1 MAFLLN
7 PFAVYSTLTLPE
19 QFRPLEPT
27 NNATGNSIIGGSNNS
42 SGTDGKNSP
51 LSNTTRDRNS
61 SPTILQCTL
70 AGAIGGVIGDT
81 SVHSLDTVKTRQ
93 QGAFDVPKYKGTFNA
108 YKTIWKE
115 EGFFRGLYSGYSAAM
130 LGSLPSSTAFFF
142 VYEGIK
148 RIAINNMH
156 LNESVSYLGAG
167 FLGDFVSSIFYVPS
181 EVLKTRLQ
189 LQGRHNNPHYISGYN
204 YTGLFDAAKTI
215 IRDEGWQTL
224 FYGYKATLFRD
235 LPFSAL
241 QFTFYENFRD
251 WAFELTSR
259 RKNHDHLPT
268 GLEMLTGAAA
278 GGLAGTLTT
287 PFDVVKTRM
296 QTQNGSSAG
305 LLLTSNSLFKSLG
318 IIYQK
323 QGLKGSFSGVG
334 PRFVWTSIQSS
345 IMLLLYQTC
354 VQILTSERLSFD

>member
-27 NNATGNSIIGGSNNS
+27 NNATGNSITRGSNNS

-51 LSNTTRDRNS
+51 LSNITRDRNS

-130 LGSLPSSTAFFF
+130 LGSLPSSTAFF
-142 VYEGIK
+142 
-148 RIAINNMH
+148 
-156 LNESVSYLGAG
+156 
-167 FLGDFVSSIFYVPS
+167 
-181 EVLKTRLQ
+181 
-189 LQGRHNNPHYISGYN
+189 
-204 YTGLFDAAKTI
+204 LFMK
-215 IRDEGWQTL
+215 
-224 FYGYKATLFRD
+224 K
-235 LPFSAL
+235 
-241 QFTFYENFRD
+241 
-251 WAFELTSR
+251 
-259 RKNHDHLPT
+259 KNHDHLPT